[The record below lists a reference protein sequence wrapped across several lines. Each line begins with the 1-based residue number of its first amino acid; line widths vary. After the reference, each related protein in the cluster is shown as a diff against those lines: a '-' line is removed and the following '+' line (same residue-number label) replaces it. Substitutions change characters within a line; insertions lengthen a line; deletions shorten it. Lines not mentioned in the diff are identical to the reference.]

1 MGMNS
6 IYSVSEL
13 TEAIR
18 QRIEGSFP
26 FVWVRGQ
33 ISNLSR
39 PSSGHVYFSLR
50 DEEAV
55 LAGVWFKGQQKDR
68 ESFDPLTGEVYAD
81 GPRPGLAARLENG
94 MEVVCAGRLSLYAP
108 RGVYQLVAELVQEAG
123 KGRRQLEFELLKLE
137 LAQKGY
143 FDPLKK
149 RPLPPHPRRVALITS
164 PAGAAVHDFLRIA
177 RNRGL
182 PAQIR
187 IHPSLV
193 QGEEAAADMVRAFAA
208 AREQGWAE
216 VIVLLRGG
224 GSLEDLWPFN
234 SREVVE
240 AVRNSPVPV
249 LCGVGHEVDVTLAD
263 LAADLRAATP
273 SHAAQLLFKERRE
286 LMQAVDELDLS
297 LCGALAGAL
306 RFWEQRLVLLE
317 KSLGLLS
324 PRGRLERAG
333 LLLRAES
340 GRLDALLRGLLQRAE
355 GSLKQEALRLSG
367 LDPLLPLERG
377 YALARAADGSL
388 LRSREE
394 ALPGDKLDIL
404 FRDGAL
410 PVRVLAEN

>member
-1 MGMNS
+1 MNS
-6 IYSVSEL
+6 VYSVSEL
-13 TEAIR
+13 TAILR
-18 QRIEGSFP
+18 QRIEGAFP

-33 ISNLSR
+33 LSNLSR
-39 PSSGHVYFSLR
+39 PASGHVYFSLR
-50 DEEAV
+50 DEESV
-55 LAGVWFKGQQKDR
+55 LAGVWFRGQQRDR
-68 ESFDPLTGEVYAD
+68 ESFDPFTGEVYAD

-94 MEVVCAGRLSLYAP
+94 MEIVCAGRLSLYAP
-108 RGVYQLVAELVQEAG
+108 RGVYQLVAEFVQESG

-143 FDPLKK
+143 FDPLSK
-149 RPLPPHPRRVALITS
+149 RALPLHPRRVALITS

-193 QGEEAAADMVRAFAA
+193 QGEGAAAEMVRAFAA

-224 GSLEDLWPFN
+224 GSLEDLWAFN

-263 LAADLRAATP
+263 LAADLRASTP

-286 LMQAVDELDLS
+286 LAQAVDELELS
-297 LCGALAGAL
+297 LRGSLAGIL
-306 RFWEQRLVLLE
+306 RFLEQRLILLE
-317 KSLGLLS
+317 KSLALLS
-324 PRGRLERAG
+324 PLGRLERAG

-340 GRLDALLRGLLQRAE
+340 GRLDSLMRAFLLQEE
-355 GSLKQEALRLSG
+355 GRLKQEALRLSG

-377 YALARAADGSL
+377 YALARGADGSL
-388 LRSREE
+388 LRSRSG
-394 ALPGDKLDIL
+394 AVPGDKLDIL

-410 PVRVLAEN
+410 PVLVRS